1 MSDPKVPGIQAM
13 QEALADEHAAV
24 YLFGLLGARVS
35 EREQPALFDLLSA
48 SFADHRR
55 NRDDLSQMIAAA
67 GDTPVA
73 SAVAYDPPGPVDT
86 PSGIRRTAVKLEK
99 RMTLRYGA
107 LIANTTMEQ
116 RVWAITALRE
126 GAMREIA
133 YGVAPQDLPGVK
145 AG

>member
-86 PSGIRRTAVKLEK
+86 PRIRKLATDLFEAGEK
-99 RMTLRYGA
+99 
-107 LIANTTMEQ
+107 
-116 RVWAITALRE
+116 
-126 GAMREIA
+126 
-133 YGVAPQDLPGVK
+133 
-145 AG
+145 

>member
-35 EREQPALFDLLSA
+35 SASSPRYLTCSA